1 MKKILFLS
9 FIVITACNPK
19 LQQKPLEVDVVEST
33 SGEIIMLGEINLANL
48 QTSSVTPW
56 FKKEFDRV
64 NINLKEAKELKPLTK
79 DLKIF
84 VFMGTWCEDSQRE
97 LPLFFK
103 MLTAMNFD
111 QEHLKMFAMSEEKS
125 TPSNFEQGLEINY
138 IPTIIF
144 FKNGREINRFVE
156 FPIETLESDI
166 KKIISGA
173 TYKNSYAL

>member
-19 LQQKPLEVDVVEST
+19 PQQKPLEVDNVEST
-33 SGEIIMLGEINLANL
+33 SGEIILLGEINLANL
-48 QTSSVTPW
+48 QTSIVTPW
-56 FKKEFDRV
+56 FNKEFDRV
-64 NINLKEAKELKPLTK
+64 NINLQEAKDLKPLAK

-97 LPLFFK
+97 LPPFFK

-156 FPIETLESDI
+156 LPIENLESDI

-173 TYKNSYAL
+173 DYKNSYAL